1 MRTEQNLR
9 SIKFVN
15 MILVRMR
22 EHDVSGM
29 AAQLAFFFLLSLF
42 PLLIFLIALIPYL
55 PFTAEDIMAL
65 LATVVPEDSLAFI
78 EPQLE
83 GIMERNRGLLSVSIL
98 GTLWTASNA
107 MNGLLKSFDK
117 AYDIVENR
125 KYIIRRL
132 IALLLTIG
140 LIFVLIIVLMLPV
153 FGKQIGVSLYNLI
166 GFSEHYL
173 VIWNMVRWISSII
186 GVYLTFTLLYWLLP
200 YIKLKRKSVLWGAL
214 FSTVGWTV
222 VSYGFSFYVN
232 HFSNYSNTYGSIGG
246 IIVLMLWLYL
256 SAHIIVL
263 GGEINAIITNGR
275 SNKKLP

>member
-1 MRTEQNLR
+1 
-9 SIKFVN
+9 
-15 MILVRMR
+15 MILIRMR

-55 PFTAEDIMAL
+55 PFTAADIMAL
-65 LATVVPEDSLAFI
+65 LATIVPEDSLAFI

-117 AYDIVENR
+117 AYDVVENR
-125 KYIIRRL
+125 KYIIRRA
-132 IALLLTIG
+132 IALLMTVG
-140 LIFVLIIVLMLPV
+140 LIFLLIIVLMLPV
-153 FGKQIGVSLYNLI
+153 FGKQIGVFLYNLI

-173 VIWNMVRWISSII
+173 VIWNFVRWISSII
-186 GVYLTFTLLYWLLP
+186 GLYLIFTLLYWVLP
-200 YIKLKRKSVLWGAL
+200 YIKWKRKSVFWGAL
-214 FSTVGWTV
+214 FATIGWSV

-263 GGEINAIITNGR
+263 GGEINAIITNRR
-275 SNKKLP
+275 SNKHHA

>member
-1 MRTEQNLR
+1 MRTDFYLR
-9 SIKFVN
+9 SSKFVN
-15 MILVRMR
+15 MILIRMR

-55 PFTAEDIMAL
+55 PFTAADIMGL
-65 LATVVPEDSLAFI
+65 LATIVPEDSLAFI

-117 AYDIVENR
+117 AYDLVENR
-125 KYIIRRL
+125 KYIIRRA
-132 IALLLTIG
+132 IALLLTVG
-140 LIFVLIIVLMLPV
+140 LIFLLIIVLMLPV
-153 FGKQIGVSLYNLI
+153 FGKQIGIFLYNLI

-173 VIWNMVRWISSII
+173 VIWNFVRWISSII
-186 GVYLTFTLLYWLLP
+186 GLYLIFTLLYWVLP
-200 YIKLKRKSVLWGAL
+200 YIKRKRKSVFWGAL
-214 FSTVGWTV
+214 FATVGWSA

-232 HFSNYSNTYGSIGG
+232 HFSNYSTTYGSIGG

-263 GGEINAIITNGR
+263 GGEINAIITSRR
-275 SNKKLP
+275 SNKDHA

>member
-1 MRTEQNLR
+1 MRIDFYLR
-9 SIKFVN
+9 SSKFVN
-15 MILVRMR
+15 MILIRMR

-55 PFTAEDIMAL
+55 PFTAADIMAL
-65 LATVVPEDSLAFI
+65 LATIVPEDSLAFI

-117 AYDIVENR
+117 AYDVVENR
-125 KYIIRRL
+125 KYIIRRA
-132 IALLLTIG
+132 IALLMTVG
-140 LIFVLIIVLMLPV
+140 LIFLLIIVLMLPV
-153 FGKQIGVSLYNLI
+153 FGKQIGVFLYNLI

-173 VIWNMVRWISSII
+173 VIWNFVRWISSII
-186 GVYLTFTLLYWLLP
+186 GLYLIFTLLYWVLP
-200 YIKLKRKSVLWGAL
+200 YIKWKRKSVFWGAL
-214 FSTVGWTV
+214 FATIGWSV

-263 GGEINAIITNGR
+263 GGEINAIITNRR
-275 SNKKLP
+275 SNKHHA

>member
-1 MRTEQNLR
+1 MRTDFYLR
-9 SIKFVN
+9 SSKFVN
-15 MILVRMR
+15 MILIRMR

-55 PFTAEDIMAL
+55 PFTAADIMGL
-65 LATVVPEDSLAFI
+65 LATIVPEDSLAFI

-125 KYIIRRL
+125 KYIIRRA
-132 IALLLTIG
+132 IALLLTVG
-140 LIFVLIIVLMLPV
+140 LIFLLIIVLMLPV
-153 FGKQIGVSLYNLI
+153 FGKQIGVFLYNLI

-173 VIWNMVRWISSII
+173 VIWNFVRWISSII
-186 GVYLTFTLLYWLLP
+186 GLYLIFTLLYWVLP
-200 YIKLKRKSVLWGAL
+200 YIKRKRKSVFWGAL
-214 FSTVGWTV
+214 FATVGWSA

-232 HFSNYSNTYGSIGG
+232 HFSNYSTTYGSIGG

-263 GGEINAIITNGR
+263 GGEINAIITNRR
-275 SNKKLP
+275 SNKDHA